1 MPTACTGPRY
11 LASCIGIPRITA
23 IELGVAGGRGL
34 LALEAACAEIG
45 TFLGVKIDVVGFDGG
60 EGLPPPVDYR
70 DLPHVWDAGY
80 YKMDQAALRAKLQ
93 SAKLVIGDVAV
104 TVKHW
109 LRDSLESPLG
119 FIAFDLDYY
128 SSTKA
133 ALALLDGP
141 ESTHLPRVHCYFDDL
156 AAGDQSC
163 MNRYV
168 GEYLAID
175 EFNAA
180 HQDRKICLIEQ
191 LRINRPSYEQWQER
205 MYVFPQLFAR
215 EVHTGGSTRRTS
227 YRTAA
232 VDSLASLWR
241 RGSQSLRRRR
251 DSYQQHQPL
260 GAGVGDAVGDAGRR
274 PYHHALPRASESR
287 RRRRTHRRLRRR
299 NRTCPDRRACERAAT
314 APARG
319 SSARASGAR
328 SETASP

>member
-1 MPTACTGPRY
+1 MDLLSQVMRLPYVKGLWARLPVGRVDLKVQYGIYPRPHYAYGVYWAAY
-11 LASCIGIPRITA
+11 LASCIGVPRITA

-34 LALEAACAEIG
+34 VALEAACAEIG

-70 DLPHVWDAGY
+70 DLPHVWNAGY

-109 LRDSLESPLG
+109 LRDSIESPLG
-119 FIAFDLDYY
+119 FVSFDLDYY

-180 HQDRKICLIEQ
+180 HRDRKICLIEQ
-191 LRINRPSYEQWQER
+191 LRINRPSYEHWQER
-205 MYVFPQLFAR
+205 MYVFHNF
-215 EVHTGGSTRRTS
+215 S
-227 YRTAA
+227 
-232 VDSLASLWR
+232 
-241 RGSQSLRRRR
+241 
-251 DSYQQHQPL
+251 
-260 GAGVGDAVGDAGRR
+260 
-274 PYHHALPRASESR
+274 HAKYTQVVVR
-287 RRRRTHRRLRRR
+287 
-299 NRTCPDRRACERAAT
+299 
-314 APARG
+314 
-319 SSARASGAR
+319 GAR
-328 SETASP
+328 HTEMPL

>member
-1 MPTACTGPRY
+1 MDLLSQVMRLPYAKGLWARLPVGRVDLKVQYGIYPRPQYAYGVYWAAY
-11 LASCIGIPRITA
+11 LASCIGVPRITA

-34 LALEAACAEIG
+34 VALEAACAEIG
-45 TFLGVKIDVVGFDGG
+45 TFLGVKIDVVGFDAG

-70 DLPHVWDAGY
+70 DLPHVWNAGY
-80 YKMDQAALRAKLQ
+80 YKMDQAALRARLQ
-93 SAKLVIGDVAV
+93 SAKLVIGDVGV

-109 LRDSLESPLG
+109 LQDSIESPLG
-119 FIAFDLDYY
+119 FVAFDLDYY

-191 LRINRPSYEQWQER
+191 LRINRPGYEQWQER
-205 MYVFPQLFAR
+205 MYVFHNF
-215 EVHTGGSTRRTS
+215 S
-227 YRTAA
+227 
-232 VDSLASLWR
+232 
-241 RGSQSLRRRR
+241 
-251 DSYQQHQPL
+251 
-260 GAGVGDAVGDAGRR
+260 
-274 PYHHALPRASESR
+274 HAKYTQVVVR
-287 RRRRTHRRLRRR
+287 
-299 NRTCPDRRACERAAT
+299 
-314 APARG
+314 
-319 SSARASGAR
+319 GAR
-328 SETASP
+328 HTELPL

>member
-1 MPTACTGPRY
+1 MGVLSQVMRLPYIKGLWTRIPVGPVDVKVQYGIYPRPEYAYGVYWAAY

-34 LALEAACAEIG
+34 LALEEACAEIG
-45 TFLGVKIDVVGFDGG
+45 TFLGVKIDVVGFDSG

-70 DLPHVWDAGY
+70 DLPHIWNTGFY
-80 YKMDQAALRAKLQ
+80 TMDEPALRAKLR

-104 TVKHW
+104 TAKDW
-109 LRDSLESPLG
+109 LRDLIEAPVG

-156 AAGDQSC
+156 TANDQGC

-180 HQDRKICLIEQ
+180 HPDRKICCIEQ
-191 LRINRPSYEQWQER
+191 LRNNRPGYEHWQER
-205 MYVFPQLFAR
+205 MYAFHNFAHAKYTQVVVR
-215 EVHTGGSTRRTS
+215 GASHTER
-227 YRTAA
+227 
-232 VDSLASLWR
+232 
-241 RGSQSLRRRR
+241 
-251 DSYQQHQPL
+251 PL
-260 GAGVGDAVGDAGRR
+260 
-274 PYHHALPRASESR
+274 
-287 RRRRTHRRLRRR
+287 
-299 NRTCPDRRACERAAT
+299 
-314 APARG
+314 
-319 SSARASGAR
+319 
-328 SETASP
+328 